1 MIIWISSYPKSG
13 NTWLRSLISNYFFSD
28 DGNFSFKLIKQID
41 SFPSSKF
48 FKNYQDKFEKP
59 EDTSKYWIKEQEK
72 INLKNKIFF
81 FKTHNALCKING
93 NKFTDTNNTLAA
105 IYIIRDP
112 RNVVTSI
119 ANHYQIT
126 TRDAFDFMKDKKRGI
141 IEKEGD
147 RFTGFQPLFSWDLH
161 EKSWTENT
169 LYPTLI
175 IKYEDLVMDTAST
188 FTKVL
193 EFIKGVTKT
202 KNNIDE
208 QKLLT
213 CVENCK
219 FSNLKKMEE
228 QNGFDESMI
237 DKKTGN
243 KITFFNLGE
252 KNNFKNI
259 LEKNLVDE
267 MSDHFKY
274 QLKKYKYII

>member
-1 MIIWISSYPKSG
+1 
-13 NTWLRSLISNYFFSD
+13 
-28 DGNFSFKLIKQID
+28 
-41 SFPSSKF
+41 
-48 FKNYQDKFEKP
+48 
-59 EDTSKYWIKEQEK
+59 
-72 INLKNKIFF
+72 
-81 FKTHNALCKING
+81 
-93 NKFTDTNNTLAA
+93 
-105 IYIIRDP
+105 
-112 RNVVTSI
+112 
-119 ANHYQIT
+119 
-126 TRDAFDFMKDKKRGI
+126 
-141 IEKEGD
+141 
-147 RFTGFQPLFSWDLH
+147 LH
-161 EKSWTENT
+161 EKSWAENT

-193 EFIKGVTKT
+193 EFIKDVTKT

-267 MSDHFKY
+267 MSDYFKY